1 MAVIDDQ
8 PVRTPMR
15 DHAYNAKLKQVAA
28 DSSVPRQ
35 INLNQIVSFSDSND
49 LIRLDHISKDY
60 PVIRSGAGRLRT
72 VFELLTGRAVHDH
85 YRALDDISL
94 TVRRGESWGIIGENG
109 AGKSTLLKIIAG
121 VVKASKGT
129 MAAQGRVSALLELG
143 TGFHP
148 EYSGRDNIFL
158 ASALMGWSRTETH
171 AQLNAILRFADIGAH
186 IDQPVKTYSSGMV
199 VRLGFAVATAL
210 SPDLLVTDEVLAV
223 GDESFQKKCLRWMED
238 FRVRG
243 GTFLLCSHSMYHVQS
258 LCQQTMWIHDGKMH
272 MQGESFAV
280 TQAYLAHH
288 EAKNRKNVLAA
299 PPNAESSSPFPMLAA
314 LWIEDN
320 SGTCREQFDMSEDFA
335 LCGTYQTPEDRPTVL
350 MAGIV
355 RMDGTPVFGTFS
367 NDAGFSANRLA
378 PNVFGFR
385 VNFRRNAL
393 LPGMYH
399 LRAHTLDDHGLRMF
413 DTREVSLTI
422 RGKTRDHGFVRLDHE
437 WTPGHQPPT

>member
-1 MAVIDDQ
+1 M
-8 PVRTPMR
+8 
-15 DHAYNAKLKQVAA
+15 
-28 DSSVPRQ
+28 SVPAP
-35 INLNQIVSFSDSND
+35 DD
-49 LIRLDHISKDY
+49 LIRLQNISKDY
-60 PVIRSGAGRLRT
+60 PIIRTGAGRLQT
-72 VFELLTGRAVHDH
+72 VFELLTGRAVHDF
-85 YRALDDISL
+85 YRAVDDISL
-94 TVRRGESWGIIGENG
+94 TIRRGESWGIIGENG

-121 VVKASKGT
+121 VVKASRGSIVI
-129 MAAQGRVSALLELG
+129 QGRVSALLELG

-158 ASALMGWSRTETH
+158 ASALMGWTRAETN
-171 AQLNAILRFADIGAH
+171 AQLDAILAFADIGTH

-199 VRLGFAVATAL
+199 VRLGFAVATSL

-223 GDESFQKKCLRWMED
+223 GDESFQKKCLRWMEE
-238 FRVRG
+238 FRARG
-243 GTFLLCSHSMYHVQS
+243 GTLLLCSHSMYHVQS
-258 LCQQTMWIHDGKMH
+258 LCQQSMWIHDGKVR

-288 EAKNRKNVLAA
+288 EAKSRKDEAAQPTTVVGLA
-299 PPNAESSSPFPMLAA
+299 PFPVFAA

-320 SGTCREQFDMSEDFA
+320 TGASRESFDMAEDIW
-335 LCGTYQTPEDRPTVL
+335 LCGTFQSPEDQPTVL

-378 PNVFGFR
+378 PHVFGFR
-385 VNFRRNAL
+385 VIFPRNAL

-413 DTREVSLTI
+413 DTREVVLSI
-422 RGKTRDHGFVRLDHE
+422 RGKTRDHGFVRLEHE
-437 WTPGHQPPT
+437 WASGHERHH